1 MCSKKEKEN
10 VRVIVFYIHALH
22 IFNVHVYDF
31 KLKARIIY
39 CTILI
44 SIVNLCVYV
53 CIFIKIFRALNS
65 FSPELQYYIT
75 IYNDNNNTIIL
86 YYYVYKLNM

>member
-1 MCSKKEKEN
+1 MNNVFEKKKEKEN

-39 CTILI
+39 CTILKY
-44 SIVNLCVYV
+44 SKSVCVCVFAYLL
-53 CIFIKIFRALNS
+53 K
-65 FSPELQYYIT
+65 FSER
-75 IYNDNNNTIIL
+75 
-86 YYYVYKLNM
+86 